1 MILKKPYGMLIKNFR
16 KIHIILTILT
26 VFISIEAH
34 NILSFFNEYVA
45 NNYSVTVTDTLLRET
60 INPWIYPALIIT
72 IIILIAVF
80 ILLKQ
85 KKKPTKA
92 YFFTCFYYVLLLIF
106 IIVAT
111 VLINTLSKGLWQTAS
126 ARTYRDFARLI
137 YYPNFLF
144 VLLLLARGLG
154 FNVKQ
159 FNFKDD
165 IKELELTDKDSEEV
179 ELNLNFQ
186 TYKAERTIRRL
197 IRELKYYYL
206 ENKRIVY
213 LIVGIIVVVISFFT
227 IKNYEKVRYT
237 YKENTSFSYKGLS
250 LNFIDS
256 MASNIDLK
264 GEIINE
270 DKYYIVARFTV
281 KNSSKNDLTIDYN
294 NFKMYYGNEFV
305 YPKLDM
311 GNSFLDYGKPFMN
324 NVIKAGETKT
334 YIMPYE
340 IDKKYK
346 NKNFK
351 IVIFTGEATKSSD
364 FLAKTI
370 TVKLKPNTIEDINE
384 VTKVSLN
391 ENISLSTTAL
401 NNSSLTIKSALISN
415 RYEYTYED
423 CYKETCRTYYDVV
436 VADPSYQTRSA
447 LVVMDY
453 DLVLDKEAAPYQN
466 INDTQAFAKNFM
478 ELTYR
483 KNNKEYKSKIKY
495 VTPAKVKDKIIFE
508 VDGDV
513 ANADTINLLINIRN
527 KSFIV
532 KQKKK
537 SP

>member
-26 VFISIEAH
+26 IFISIEAH

-80 ILLKQ
+80 ILLKE

-92 YFFTCFYYVLLLIF
+92 YFFTCFYYILLLIF
-106 IIVAT
+106 IIVAA

-264 GEIINE
+264 GEVINE

-391 ENISLSTTAL
+391 ENMSLSTTAL
-401 NNSSLTIKSALISN
+401 DNSSLTIKSALISN

-478 ELTYR
+478 ELTYT

-532 KQKKK
+532 SLK
-537 SP
+537 

>member
-26 VFISIEAH
+26 IFISIEAH

-85 KKKPTKA
+85 KKKPTKT

-106 IIVAT
+106 IIVAA

-144 VLLLLARGLG
+144 VLILLARGLG

-311 GNSFLDYGKPFMN
+311 G
-324 NVIKAGETKT
+324 
-334 YIMPYE
+334 
-340 IDKKYK
+340 
-346 NKNFK
+346 
-351 IVIFTGEATKSSD
+351 
-364 FLAKTI
+364 
-370 TVKLKPNTIEDINE
+370 
-384 VTKVSLN
+384 
-391 ENISLSTTAL
+391 
-401 NNSSLTIKSALISN
+401 SLT
-415 RYEYTYED
+415 
-423 CYKETCRTYYDVV
+423 
-436 VADPSYQTRSA
+436 
-447 LVVMDY
+447 M
-453 DLVLDKEAAPYQN
+453 
-466 INDTQAFAKNFM
+466 
-478 ELTYR
+478 
-483 KNNKEYKSKIKY
+483 
-495 VTPAKVKDKIIFE
+495 
-508 VDGDV
+508 
-513 ANADTINLLINIRN
+513 ANHL
-527 KSFIV
+527 
-532 KQKKK
+532 
-537 SP
+537 